1 MITLTRINGKAVVLN
16 ADLIEIVE
24 KTPDT
29 IISMT
34 TGKKYIVKDSVEEIV
49 EKVLEYRRLIFPFKK
64 IRNLSDDEI
73 QKLLLDRP

>member
-1 MITLTRINGKAVVLN
+1 MITLTRINGKDIVLN

-34 TGKKYIVKDSVEEIV
+34 TGKKYIVKESVAEIV

-64 IRNLSDDEI
+64 IRNLPDEEI
-73 QKLLLDRP
+73 QKLLLDRQ

>member
-1 MITLTRINGKAVVLN
+1 MISLTRINGKDIVLN

-34 TGKKYIVKDSVEEIV
+34 TGKKYIVKESVGDIV

-64 IRNLSDDEI
+64 IRDLSDEDI
-73 QKLLLDRP
+73 QKLLLDRQ

>member
-1 MITLTRINGKAVVLN
+1 MITLTRINGKDVVLN

-29 IISMT
+29 IISLS
-34 TGKKYIVKDSVEEIV
+34 TGKKYIVKESIEDVV

-64 IRNLSDDEI
+64 IRALSDEEI
-73 QKLLLDRP
+73 QNLLLDRH